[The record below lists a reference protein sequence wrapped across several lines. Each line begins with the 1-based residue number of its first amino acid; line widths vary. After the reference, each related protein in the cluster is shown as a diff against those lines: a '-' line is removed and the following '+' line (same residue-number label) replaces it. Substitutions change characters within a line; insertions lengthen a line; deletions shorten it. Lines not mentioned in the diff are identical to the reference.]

1 MSLILIVL
9 TMKKTIPLFMACVIA
24 FGLASCGGNSAD
36 KARIAELEAK
46 LAASDSAAS
55 DTERTLSTT
64 EEVVED
70 NSNSSS
76 SSNSSSL
83 GGFEEQVSEDPNNTI
98 VGAYEFSD
106 NIHTWV
112 LVVNNDETA
121 YIYNKDQGESVKA
134 YGSWYKFSHMKAASF
149 RFSDKAPIVWFQ
161 GGETR
166 LSYPY
171 LTKDWIYY
179 DSSAADAKNPE
190 KRFPVTKVK

>member
-1 MSLILIVL
+1 
-9 TMKKTIPLFMACVIA
+9 MKKTLFLFVACVIA

-46 LAASDSAAS
+46 LAARDSAAS

-64 EEVVED
+64 EEVVEK

-83 GGFEEQVSEDPNNTI
+83 GGFEEQTSEDPNNTI

-134 YGSWYKFSHMKAASF
+134 YGSWFKYSNMKAASF
-149 RFSDKAPIVWFQ
+149 TFSDKAPRVWFQ
-161 GGETR
+161 GDETSLR
-166 LSYPY
+166 DPY
-171 LTKDWIYY
+171 LTKDWIYF
-179 DSSAADAKNPE
+179 DFSAANAKNPE